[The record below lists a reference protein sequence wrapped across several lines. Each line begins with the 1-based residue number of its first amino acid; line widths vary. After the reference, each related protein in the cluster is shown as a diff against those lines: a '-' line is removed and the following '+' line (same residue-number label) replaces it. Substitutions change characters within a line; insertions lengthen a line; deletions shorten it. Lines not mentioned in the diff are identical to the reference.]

1 MSSLIYLSHKI
12 PHSSL
17 YLMFHPL
24 KWALQLTQHSQ
35 SVGYRISLQL
45 SRMTFDIFVVNQP
58 VALEFHPLES
68 SLLRTFSLDMVL
80 DLELLP
86 FHLILHILSITGKNF
101 IGKFILYQQ
110 LFSYFV
116 WWSQEGLHIVNWSV
130 LFENWWIF
138 TCIKFSTFF
147 PHDKVV
153 FKPQV

>member
-1 MSSLIYLSHKI
+1 
-12 PHSSL
+12 
-17 YLMFHPL
+17 
-24 KWALQLTQHSQ
+24 
-35 SVGYRISLQL
+35 
-45 SRMTFDIFVVNQP
+45 MTFDIFVVNQP

-116 WWSQEGLHIVNWSV
+116 
-130 LFENWWIF
+130 
-138 TCIKFSTFF
+138 
-147 PHDKVV
+147 
-153 FKPQV
+153 